1 MCIPTCTRAN
11 TGIKTHMCVYN
22 DNYILQYL
30 LQRIL
35 DLIKQNPKSTGFN
48 ELREDETQQSH
59 ETIWAFTLTHF
70 DGKTSYLI

>member
-1 MCIPTCTRAN
+1 
-11 TGIKTHMCVYN
+11 MCVYN

-59 ETIWAFTLTHF
+59 ETIWAFTLTQLMEKLHIWF
-70 DGKTSYLI
+70 EN

>member
-11 TGIKTHMCVYN
+11 TGIKTHTCVYN

-59 ETIWAFTLTHF
+59 ETIWAFTLTQLMEKLH
-70 DGKTSYLI
+70 I